1 MDCSVSG
8 PSHLNCRVGAGRFPG
23 CAPEQRP
30 DALPVALLT
39 MTGQIRRSHVTVPS
53 ESESGVRRWRLTD
66 HEASFRRRYVL
77 IPSLDIDDANTVS
90 VH

>member
-1 MDCSVSG
+1 MVRHISTAGSVQ
-8 PSHLNCRVGAGRFPG
+8 GRFPG

-66 HEASFRRRYVL
+66 HEASFPEAVCAYPVIRY
-77 IPSLDIDDANTVS
+77 
-90 VH
+90 